1 MHWQTRRFRIDLS
14 APRVMGIVN
23 VTPDSFSDGGRY
35 ADQGSAL
42 AQCERLLAEGADI
55 LDIGGSSSRPGATQ
69 PDAAEELR
77 RVLPVLREAVAL
89 GVPLSI
95 DTCAPLVMQAA
106 LDVGVDIVNDIHAL
120 EAPGAVDCLARHP
133 NAGVCLMHMRGEP
146 DTMSRLVQYGDVVAE
161 VRDYLGGRAQAL
173 IDAGIGRE
181 RIAIDP
187 GIGFAKTDA
196 HNLALLARQS
206 ELLALGYPLLVGWS
220 RKRTLGQITGR
231 PVGERQAASVAA
243 ALAAVLRGAQVL
255 RVHDVAATVDALAV
269 WRAAARGGP
278 A

>member
-35 ADQGSAL
+35 ADAASAL

-55 LDIGGSSSRPGATQ
+55 LDIGGSSSRPGASQ
-69 PDAAEELR
+69 PGPDEELQ

-95 DTCAPLVMQAA
+95 DTCAPRVMQAA
-106 LDVGVDIVNDIHAL
+106 LDAGVDIVNDIHAL
-120 EAPGAVDCLARHP
+120 EAPGAVGCLARHP
-133 NAGVCLMHMRGEP
+133 SAGVCLMHMRGEP
-146 DTMSRLVQYGDVVAE
+146 DTMAGLTQYDEVVTE
-161 VRDYLGGRAQAL
+161 VRDYLVGRAEVLLA
-173 IDAGIGRE
+173 AGVARE

-187 GIGFAKTDA
+187 GIGFAKNDDQ
-196 HNLALLARQS
+196 NLALLARQS
-206 ELLALGYPLLVGWS
+206 ELLAPGYPLLVGWS

-243 ALAAVLRGAQVL
+243 ALAAVQRGAQVL
-255 RVHDVAATVDALAV
+255 RVHDVAATVDALRV
-269 WRAAARGGP
+269 WRAAARGSVS
-278 A
+278 